1 MATIALLPDLLISQ
15 IAAGEVI
22 ERPASVVKELLENA
36 VDSGAQRIS
45 LALEDGGI
53 RRIRVQD
60 DGHGIAADEL
70 GLAVTRHATSKIRS
84 MEDLQNIL
92 SHGFRG
98 EALAAVA
105 SVAQLTLTSRTAQA
119 EHASQI
125 SNGSGSWSVAPAAGG
140 VGTTVDVQALF
151 HAVPARRR
159 FLKTPATEWGH
170 AREAFVRQAL
180 IQPAIEWQLSHQDR
194 VVMRLAPT
202 ESSRRVAQ
210 VLDLDEASLRRV
222 DEQRGPLRLEAWLQV
237 PTAVTGRSEQQYF
250 FVNGRAVRDRLLIQ
264 ALRMA
269 YADVL
274 HGDRQPTAVVSLTL
288 DPELV
293 DVNVHPAKAEVRF
306 REGQAVFQAVLSACK
321 AALASSQALASAAGI
336 GATTASAPGQAPEA
350 TAKVASS
357 WGHLQAS
364 MPLYNALSA
373 PASGPLQAAPGDVQ
387 HAVAAAPAGL
397 SANTAWVAEPP
408 APTAEQ
414 PHPLGYALAQL
425 HGIYILAQN
434 ALGLVL
440 VDMHAAHERVV
451 YERLK
456 LSTQANVQTLLEPL
470 TMRATADEVE
480 LAQRESSTLLGLGL
494 LVTPLGA
501 DMLAIRGVPSLL
513 SQVPLEPLVR
523 DTLRELGE
531 QGSATGLAAQR
542 DGLLATMACHAA
554 VRAHRSLTLPEM
566 NQLLRD
572 MEQTARADQCNHG
585 RPTWLQWSLGDI
597 DRLFLRGQ

>member
-84 MEDLQNIL
+84 MEDLQRIG

-125 SNGSGSWSVAPAAGG
+125 SNGSGTWSVAPAAGG

-194 VVMRLAPT
+194 VVMRLAPS

-210 VLDLDEASLRRV
+210 VLDLEEASLRRV

-321 AALASSQALASAAGI
+321 AALASSQALATGLPTSGMA
-336 GATTASAPGQAPEA
+336 GQAPEA

-357 WGHLQAS
+357 WGHLQSS
-364 MPLYNALSA
+364 MPLYNALGA
-373 PASGPLQAAPGDVQ
+373 PASGPLQAAPGAAQ
-387 HAVAAAPAGL
+387 HAFAAAPAGL
-397 SANTAWVAEPP
+397 NANTAWVAEPP

-434 ALGLVL
+434 AHGLVL

-456 LSTQANVQTLLEPL
+456 QSTQANVQTLLEPL
-470 TMRATADEVE
+470 TMKATADEVE

-542 DGLLATMACHAA
+542 DALLATMACHAA
-554 VRAHRSLTLPEM
+554 VRAHRSLSLPEM

>member
-84 MEDLQNIL
+84 MEDLQRIG

-125 SNGSGSWSVAPAAGG
+125 SNGSGTWSVAPAAGG

-194 VVMRLAPT
+194 VVMRLAPS

-210 VLDLDEASLRRV
+210 VLDLEEASLRRV

-321 AALASSQALASAAGI
+321 AALASSQALATGLPTSGMA
-336 GATTASAPGQAPEA
+336 GQAPEA

-357 WGHLQAS
+357 WGHLQSS
-364 MPLYNALSA
+364 MPLYNALGA
-373 PASGPLQAAPGDVQ
+373 PASEPLQAAPGAAQ
-387 HAVAAAPAGL
+387 HAFAATPAGL

-434 ALGLVL
+434 AHGLVL

-456 LSTQANVQTLLEPL
+456 QSTQANVQTLLEPL
-470 TMRATADEVE
+470 TMKATADEVE

-542 DGLLATMACHAA
+542 DALLATMACHAA
-554 VRAHRSLTLPEM
+554 VRAHRSLSLPEM

>member
-194 VVMRLAPT
+194 VVMRLAPS

-210 VLDLDEASLRRV
+210 VLDLEEASLRRV
-222 DEQRGPLRLEAWLQV
+222 NEQRGPLRLEAWLQV
-237 PTAVTGRSEQQYF
+237 PTAVKGRSEQQYF

-321 AALASSQALASAAGI
+321 AALASSQALATGLPTSA
-336 GATTASAPGQAPEA
+336 TAGQAPEA

-364 MPLYNALSA
+364 MPLYNALSK
-373 PASGPLQAAPGDVQ
+373 PAGGPLQAAP
-387 HAVAAAPAGL
+387 AGL
-397 SANTAWVAEPP
+397 NANTAWVAEPP

>member
-84 MEDLQNIL
+84 MEDLQRIG

-105 SVAQLTLTSRTAQA
+105 SVAQLTLTSRNAQA

-125 SNGSGSWSVAPAAGG
+125 SNGSGTWSVAPAAGG

-194 VVMRLAPT
+194 VVMRLAPS

-210 VLDLDEASLRRV
+210 VLDLEEASLRRV
-222 DEQRGPLRLEAWLQV
+222 NEQRGPLRLEAWLQV
-237 PTAVTGRSEQQYF
+237 PTAVKGRSEQQYF

-321 AALASSQALASAAGI
+321 AALASSQALATGLP
-336 GATTASAPGQAPEA
+336 ASGMAGQAPEA

-364 MPLYNALSA
+364 MPLYNALGA
-373 PASGPLQAAPGDVQ
+373 PASGPLQAAPGAAQ
-387 HAVAAAPAGL
+387 HAFAAAPAGL
-397 SANTAWVAEPP
+397 NANTAWVTEPP

-434 ALGLVL
+434 AHGLVL

-456 LSTQANVQTLLEPL
+456 QSTQANVQTLLEPL
-470 TMRATADEVE
+470 TMKATADEVE

-513 SQVPLEPLVR
+513 SQVPLEPLVH

-542 DGLLATMACHAA
+542 DALLATMACHAA
-554 VRAHRSLTLPEM
+554 VRAHRSLSLPEM

>member
-84 MEDLQNIL
+84 MEDLQRIG

-125 SNGSGSWSVAPAAGG
+125 SNGSGNWSVAPAAGG

-194 VVMRLAPT
+194 VVMRLAPS

-210 VLDLDEASLRRV
+210 VLDLEEASLRRV
-222 DEQRGPLRLEAWLQV
+222 DEQRGPLRLEAWLQA
-237 PTAVTGRSEQQYF
+237 PTAVSGRSEQQYF

-321 AALASSQALASAAGI
+321 AALASSQALATGLPTSA
-336 GATTASAPGQAPEA
+336 TAGQAPDA
-350 TAKVASS
+350 TAKVASA
-357 WGHLQAS
+357 WGHLQGS
-364 MPLYNALSA
+364 MPLYNALGA
-373 PASGPLQAAPGDVQ
+373 PASGSLQGAPGAAQ
-387 HAVAAAPAGL
+387 HAFAAAPAGL
-397 SANTAWVAEPP
+397 NTSAAWVTEPP

-434 ALGLVL
+434 ANGLVL

-456 LSTQANVQTLLEPL
+456 QSTQANVQTLLEPL

-480 LAQRESSTLLGLGL
+480 LAQRESTTLLGLGL

-501 DMLAIRGVPSLL
+501 DLLAIRGVPSLL

-542 DGLLATMACHAA
+542 DALLATMACHAA
-554 VRAHRSLTLPEM
+554 VRAHRSLSLPEM

>member
-125 SNGSGSWSVAPAAGG
+125 SNGSGSWSIAPAAGG

-274 HGDRQPTAVVSLTL
+274 HGDRQPTAVLSLTL

-336 GATTASAPGQAPEA
+336 GAGIGATPASAPGQPPEA
-350 TAKVASS
+350 SAKVASS

-364 MPLYNALSA
+364 MPLYNALRA
-373 PASGPLQAAPGDVQ
+373 PASGPLQAAP
-387 HAVAAAPAGL
+387 AGL
-397 SANTAWVAEPP
+397 NANTAWVAEPP
-408 APTAEQ
+408 APTDEQ

-434 ALGLVL
+434 AQGLVL

-456 LSTQANVQTLLEPL
+456 QSTQANVQTLLEPL
-470 TMRATADEVE
+470 TMKATADEVE

-494 LVTPLGA
+494 LVTPLAA
-501 DMLAIRGVPSLL
+501 DLLAIRGVPSLL

-523 DTLRELGE
+523 DTLRELAE

-542 DGLLATMACHAA
+542 DALLATMACHAA

>member
-84 MEDLQNIL
+84 MEDLQRIG

-125 SNGSGSWSVAPAAGG
+125 SNGSGNWSVAPAAGG

-194 VVMRLAPT
+194 VVMRLAPS

-210 VLDLDEASLRRV
+210 VLDLEEASLRRV
-222 DEQRGPLRLEAWLQV
+222 EEQRGPLRLEAWLQV
-237 PTAVTGRSEQQYF
+237 PTAVSGRSEQQYF

-321 AALASSQALASAAGI
+321 AALASSQALATGLPTSAMA
-336 GATTASAPGQAPEA
+336 GQAPEA

-357 WGHLQAS
+357 WGHLQGR
-364 MPLYNALSA
+364 MPLYNALGA
-373 PASGPLQAAPGDVQ
+373 PASGPLQGAPGAAQ
-387 HAVAAAPAGL
+387 HAFAAAPAGL
-397 SANTAWVAEPP
+397 NANAAWVAEPP

-434 ALGLVL
+434 AHGLVL

-456 LSTQANVQTLLEPL
+456 QSTQANVQTLLEPL

-480 LAQRESSTLLGLGL
+480 LAQRESTTLLGLGL

-501 DMLAIRGVPSLL
+501 DLLAIRGVPSLL

-542 DGLLATMACHAA
+542 DALLATMACHAA
-554 VRAHRSLTLPEM
+554 VRAHRSLSLPEM

>member
-22 ERPASVVKELLENA
+22 ERPSSVVKELLENA
-36 VDSGAQRIS
+36 VDSGARRIS

-84 MEDLQNIL
+84 MEDLQRIG

-125 SNGSGSWSVAPAAGG
+125 SNGSGTWSVAPAAGG

-194 VVMRLAPT
+194 VVMRLAPS

-210 VLDLDEASLRRV
+210 VLDLEEVSLRRV

-321 AALASSQALASAAGI
+321 AALASSQALATGPPTSGMA
-336 GATTASAPGQAPEA
+336 GQAPEA

-357 WGHLQAS
+357 WGHLQSS
-364 MPLYNALSA
+364 MPLYNVLGA
-373 PASGPLQAAPGDVQ
+373 PAGGPLQAAPGEAQ
-387 HAVAAAPAGL
+387 HAFAAAPAGL
-397 SANTAWVAEPP
+397 NANTAWVAEPP
-408 APTAEQ
+408 SPTAEQ

-434 ALGLVL
+434 AHGLVL

-456 LSTQANVQTLLEPL
+456 QSTQANVQTLLEPL
-470 TMRATADEVE
+470 TMKATADEVE

-542 DGLLATMACHAA
+542 DALLATMACHAA
-554 VRAHRSLTLPEM
+554 VRAHRSLSLPEM

>member
-84 MEDLQNIL
+84 MEDLQRIG

-125 SNGSGSWSVAPAAGG
+125 SNGSGAWSVAPAAGG
-140 VGTTVDVQALF
+140 LGTTVDVQALF

-194 VVMRLAPT
+194 VVMRLAPS

-210 VLDLDEASLRRV
+210 VLDLEEVSLRRV

-321 AALASSQALASAAGI
+321 AALASSQALATGPPTSGMA
-336 GATTASAPGQAPEA
+336 GQAPEA

-357 WGHLQAS
+357 WGHLQSS
-364 MPLYNALSA
+364 MPLYNVLGA
-373 PASGPLQAAPGDVQ
+373 PAGGPLQAAPGEAQ
-387 HAVAAAPAGL
+387 HAFAAAPAGL
-397 SANTAWVAEPP
+397 DANTAWVAEPP
-408 APTAEQ
+408 SPTAEQ

-434 ALGLVL
+434 AHGLVL

-456 LSTQANVQTLLEPL
+456 QSTQANVQTLLEPL
-470 TMRATADEVE
+470 TMKATADEVE

-542 DGLLATMACHAA
+542 DALLATMACHAA
-554 VRAHRSLTLPEM
+554 VRAHRSLSLPEM

>member
-125 SNGSGSWSVAPAAGG
+125 SNGSGSWSIAPAAGG

-274 HGDRQPTAVVSLTL
+274 HGDRQPTAVLSLTL

-336 GATTASAPGQAPEA
+336 GATPASAPGQSPEA
-350 TAKVASS
+350 SAKVASS

-373 PASGPLQAAPGDVQ
+373 PASGPLQAAP
-387 HAVAAAPAGL
+387 AGL
-397 SANTAWVAEPP
+397 NANTAWVAEPP
-408 APTAEQ
+408 APTNEH

-434 ALGLVL
+434 AHGLVL

-456 LSTQANVQTLLEPL
+456 QSTQANVQTLLEPL
-470 TMRATADEVE
+470 TMKATADEVE

-494 LVTPLGA
+494 LVTPLAA
-501 DMLAIRGVPSLL
+501 DLLAIRGVPSLL

-523 DTLRELGE
+523 DTLRELAE

-542 DGLLATMACHAA
+542 DALLATMACHAA

>member
-84 MEDLQNIL
+84 MEDLQRIG

-105 SVAQLTLTSRTAQA
+105 SVAQLTLTSRNAQA

-125 SNGSGSWSVAPAAGG
+125 SNGSGTWSVAPAAGG

-194 VVMRLAPT
+194 VVMRLAPS

-210 VLDLDEASLRRV
+210 VLDLEEASLRRV

-321 AALASSQALASAAGI
+321 AALASSQALATGLPTSAMA
-336 GATTASAPGQAPEA
+336 GQAPEA

-357 WGHLQAS
+357 WGHLQSS
-364 MPLYNALSA
+364 MPLYNALGA
-373 PASGPLQAAPGDVQ
+373 PAGGPLQPAPGAAQ
-387 HAVAAAPAGL
+387 HAFAATPAGL

-434 ALGLVL
+434 AHGLVL

-456 LSTQANVQTLLEPL
+456 QSTQANVQTLLEPL
-470 TMRATADEVE
+470 TMKATADEVE

-523 DTLRELGE
+523 DTLRELSE

-542 DGLLATMACHAA
+542 DALLATMACHAA
-554 VRAHRSLTLPEM
+554 VRAHRSLSLPEM

>member
-45 LALEDGGI
+45 LALDDGGI

-84 MEDLQNIL
+84 MEDLQRIG

-105 SVAQLTLTSRTAQA
+105 SVAQLTLTSRAAQA

-125 SNGSGSWSVAPAAGG
+125 SNGSGAWSVAPAAGG

-194 VVMRLAPT
+194 VVMRLAPG

-210 VLDLDEASLRRV
+210 VLDLEEASLRRV

-274 HGDRQPTAVVSLTL
+274 HGDRQPTAVVSLSL

-321 AALASSQALASAAGI
+321 AALASSQALATGLPTSGMAGH
-336 GATTASAPGQAPEA
+336 GPEA

-357 WGHLQAS
+357 WGHLQSS
-364 MPLYNALSA
+364 MPLYKALSA

-387 HAVAAAPAGL
+387 HAFAAAPAGL
-397 SANTAWVAEPP
+397 NANTAWVAEPP

-434 ALGLVL
+434 AHGLVL

-456 LSTQANVQTLLEPL
+456 QSTQANVQTLLEPL
-470 TMRATADEVE
+470 TMKATADEVE

-513 SQVPLEPLVR
+513 SQVPLEPLLR

-531 QGSATGLAAQR
+531 QGSATGLAAER
-542 DGLLATMACHAA
+542 DALLATMACHAA
-554 VRAHRSLTLPEM
+554 VRAHRSLSLPEM

>member
-70 GLAVTRHATSKIRS
+70 PLAVTRHATSKIRS
-84 MEDLQNIL
+84 MEDLQNIH

-125 SNGSGSWSVAPAAGG
+125 SNVSGSWATAPAAGG

-159 FLKTPATEWGH
+159 FLKTPATEWSH

-194 VVMRLAPT
+194 VVMRLAPG
-202 ESSRRVAQ
+202 ESGRRVAQ
-210 VLDLDEASLRRV
+210 VLDLDEASLREV
-222 DEQRGPLRLEAWLQV
+222 DEQRGPLRLEAWLQA
-237 PTAVTGRSEQQYF
+237 PTAVTGRSDHQYF

-306 REGQAVFQAVLSACK
+306 REGQAVFQAVLSSCK
-321 AALASSQALASAAGI
+321 AALASSQAQSMGAGV
-336 GATTASAPGQAPEA
+336 GATTPGALGQLPEA
-350 TAKVASS
+350 SAKVASS
-357 WGHLQAS
+357 WGHLQTS
-364 MPLYNALSA
+364 MPLYSPLGGSA
-373 PASGPLQAAPGDVQ
+373 GGSWQGAQQAFS
-387 HAVAAAPAGL
+387 AAPAGPSTS
-397 SANTAWVAEPP
+397 SAAWVAEPP

-434 ALGLVL
+434 AQGLVL

-456 LSTQANVQTLLEPL
+456 QSTQANVQTLLEPL
-470 TMRATADEVE
+470 TMRASADEVE
-480 LAQRESSTLLGLGL
+480 LAQRESATLLSLGL

-501 DMLAIRGVPSLL
+501 DRLAIRGVPSLL

-531 QGSATGLAAQR
+531 QGSATGLSTQR
-542 DGLLATMACHAA
+542 DALLATMACHAA
-554 VRAHRSLTLPEM
+554 VRAHRNLTLPEM

-597 DRLFLRGQ
+597 DRLVLRGQ